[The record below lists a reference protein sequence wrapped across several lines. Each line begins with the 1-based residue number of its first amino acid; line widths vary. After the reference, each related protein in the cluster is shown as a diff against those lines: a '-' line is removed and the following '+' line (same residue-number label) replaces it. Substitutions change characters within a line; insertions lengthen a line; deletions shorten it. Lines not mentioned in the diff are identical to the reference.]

1 MDVGSTGVPHL
12 DAASATSPHSA
23 DRHRPSLGVSDP
35 EGSVF
40 KLHSKGLSPMLI
52 LIGEMLNASNHAELV
67 LRQRCSEQAAII
79 TQHHLFPGPSRR
91 VGPDEAQR

>member
-1 MDVGSTGVPHL
+1 MAGSGTDFNAAFKSSENLLKHVIKSAQMNLLHFHVWVAGRTCKQCHMDVGSTGVPHL

-40 KLHSKGLSPMLI
+40 KLHSKGL
-52 LIGEMLNASNHAELV
+52 
-67 LRQRCSEQAAII
+67 
-79 TQHHLFPGPSRR
+79 
-91 VGPDEAQR
+91 